1 MEEMGMTDKQFKSFI
16 RFLIKDLKAVEK
28 EENKDKQQEQLKEII
43 DILQQTLED

>member
-1 MEEMGMTDKQFKSFI
+1 MEEMGMTDTQFKSFI

-28 EENKDKQQEQLKEII
+28 EENIDKQQEQINEII